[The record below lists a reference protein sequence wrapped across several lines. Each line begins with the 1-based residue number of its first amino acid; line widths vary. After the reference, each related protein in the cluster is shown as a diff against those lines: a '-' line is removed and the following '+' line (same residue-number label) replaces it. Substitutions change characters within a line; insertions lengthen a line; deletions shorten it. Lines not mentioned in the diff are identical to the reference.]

1 MIGIS
6 KQTPEKSNVSLL
18 IVSLQ
23 EERDELHLR
32 LNESLWIEPGL
43 RITFKRKD
51 GLCLIETTDE
61 CLADVLVDGRP
72 VINSLLY
79 TPGQELKINRNRY
92 LLVPKETRVQK
103 RKFTHTLELMKN
115 NPAIYFVLS
124 GVILFS
130 GLSLLERAKLH
141 PSRAYSDRAVME
153 KSIGQSLRSEITQL
167 DRTLKT
173 YGNDKDFLLRKI
185 EVLSHMARVNPGLA
199 RLAFVKI
206 QNNTNDVE
214 VRKLAS
220 SIISRL

>member
-6 KQTPEKSNVSLL
+6 KQTPETPNVSLL

-23 EERDELHLR
+23 EERDELHLI

-43 RITFKRKD
+43 RLTFKRKD
-51 GLCLIETTDE
+51 GLCLIEATDE

-79 TPGQELKINRNRY
+79 TPGQELRINGNKY
-92 LLVPKETRVQK
+92 LLVPKETRIQR
-103 RKFTHTLELMKN
+103 RKFFHSMELMKN
-115 NPAIYFVLS
+115 NPAIYFVFS

-141 PSRAYSDRAVME
+141 PSRTYSDRAVIE
-153 KSIGQSLRSEITQL
+153 KNIGQSLKTEITQL
-167 DRTLKT
+167 DRTLKM
-173 YGNDKDFLLRKI
+173 YGDDKNFLLRKI
-185 EVLSHMARVNPGLA
+185 EVLSHMARINPDLA
-199 RLAFVKI
+199 RMAFVKI
-206 QNNTNDVE
+206 QNNTNDRE
-214 VRKLAS
+214 VRKLTS